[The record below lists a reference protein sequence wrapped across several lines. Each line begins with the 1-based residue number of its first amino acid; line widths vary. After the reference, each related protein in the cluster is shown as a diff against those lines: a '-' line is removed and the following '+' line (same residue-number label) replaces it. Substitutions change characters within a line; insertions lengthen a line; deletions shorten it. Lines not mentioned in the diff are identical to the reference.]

1 MRNATDAHFSLGSI
15 AQTCDCGHAVQRHAA
30 QQELPDLL
38 LRWPACLPLQGQAPM
53 REMEQLHG
61 WLEANI
67 PPTDADPAATRI
79 SHGDFRW
86 GR

>member
-1 MRNATDAHFSLGSI
+1 MARTLAALHSVQP
-15 AQTCDCGHAVQRHAA
+15 AAVGLADFGKAGGYNRRQVWRWGRQY
-30 QQELPDLL
+30 QQSVP
-38 LRWPACLPLQGQAPM
+38 QGQAPM